1 MERRL
6 HLFWPL
12 TLIAAGILW
21 ILIQLGQVPVSNL
34 WALAYLWPLLLVAA
48 GVSLILRPYWRY
60 AGALISLLVVAGLF
74 LAVLFAGQLGWNHFP
89 DYGIDAGAIF
99 GGTAERGSGHVVTE
113 SRPVQGF
120 TGIHVAYPASV
131 TIRQSSSEGLTIEA
145 EDNVV
150 AAIRTQVTGHELEI
164 DNLRDRRVFVT
175 PTRPVNIT
183 ITVKNLD
190 DLRFDSAGQ
199 VTVQGLKTDSLTTL
213 LDGAGTMTF
222 DNLSVKTFVANLSGV
237 GSLRASGTA
246 ESVTAQVDGLGSL
259 DAAGLH
265 SQTASVV
272 LNGMGSAN
280 VWVDSDLTAN
290 INGLGSV
297 NYYGS
302 PQVSKSVNGLGSI
315 HYMGTK

>member
-6 HLFWPL
+6 QLFWPL
-12 TLIAAGILW
+12 TLIAAGGLW

-60 AGALISLLVVAGLF
+60 ATALVSFLVVVGLF
-74 LAVLFAGQLGWNHFP
+74 LAVVFAGQLGWNHFP
-89 DYGIDAGAIF
+89 DYSIDAASFF
-99 GGTAERGSGHVVTE
+99 GGTAERGSGRVVTE
-113 SRPVQGF
+113 NRPVQGF
-120 TGIHVAYPASV
+120 TGIHIAYPASV
-131 TIRQSSSEGLTIEA
+131 TIRQGSSEGLTIEA
-145 EDNVV
+145 EDNI
-150 AAIRTQVTGHELEI
+150 AAGIRTQVTGHELQI
-164 DNLRDRRVFVT
+164 DSQRSPRVFLT

-183 ITVKNLD
+183 VTVKDLD
-190 DLRFDSAGQ
+190 ELRFDSAGQ

-222 DNLSVKTFVANLSGV
+222 ENLIVKTFVANLSGV

-246 ESVTAQVDGLGSL
+246 ESVMAQVDGLGSL

-265 SQTASVV
+265 SQRASVV

-280 VWVDSDLTAN
+280 VWVDSDLTAS

-302 PQVSKSVNGLGSI
+302 PQVSRTVNGLGTI
-315 HYMGTK
+315 HSMGTK